1 MSFEQSIATWSY
13 QVEQGYHYLNRKK
26 IGGGG
31 DKTETSPSDYFYFCN
46 NQVE

>member
-31 DKTETSPSDYFYFCN
+31 GQNRNESL
-46 NQVE
+46 

>member
-26 IGGGG
+26 KGGG
-31 DKTETSPSDYFYFCN
+31 DKTKTTPSDYFYFCN